1 MLTLHDVKVNQ
12 GQFDL
17 QIDHWQTSAGQLHA
31 LLGCN
36 GAGKSTL
43 LRCLAGELT
52 HGGTVLMHG
61 KDVLQWANNE
71 RARHLGVLPQSSQ
84 LSFLF
89 TAAEVVALGATP
101 LSISWRQLPDAI
113 TAVME
118 LTESAH
124 LASQAYPSLSGGEK
138 QRVQLARVLLQL
150 SQAQQA
156 PFLLLDEPTS
166 AQDLHQQHL
175 LLTLVRDL
183 CMRRGFGVVA
193 ILHDL
198 NHALRYAHLCSVL
211 HQGELSCQGS
221 PEIILTPDTVAQHW
235 RYQAKSL
242 TTADGTRVLI

>member
-1 MLTLHDVKVNQ
+1 MITLLDVKVHQ

-17 QIDHWQTSAGQLHA
+17 QIDHWQTSAGELHA

-43 LRCLAGELT
+43 LRCLAGELQ
-52 HGGTVLMHG
+52 HGGTVSLH
-61 KDVLQWANNE
+61 DRDLLHWPSSE

-84 LSFLF
+84 LSFSF
-89 TAAEVVALGATP
+89 SAAEVVALGATP
-101 LSISWRQLPDAI
+101 LKLGWRQLPEAI
-113 TAVME
+113 RAMME
-118 LTESAH
+118 LTECAH
-124 LASQAYPSLSGGEK
+124 LASQAFPSLSGGEK

-150 SQAQQA
+150 SQAQQS

-183 CMRRGFGVVA
+183 CTERGYGVVA

-211 HQGELSCQGS
+211 HQGQLSCQGH
-221 PEIILTPDTVAQHW
+221 PDIILTPDTVARHW
-235 RYQAKSL
+235 RYHANSL
-242 TTADGTRVLI
+242 TAADGFRVLI

>member
-1 MLTLHDVKVNQ
+1 MLTLHDAKVQQ

-17 QIDHWQTSAGQLHA
+17 QIDHWQTCAGELHA

-43 LRCLAGELT
+43 LRCLAGELL
-52 HGGTVLMHG
+52 HGGKVLIHG
-61 KDVLQWANNE
+61 RELLQWPNNE

-89 TAAEVVALGATP
+89 SAAEVVALGATP
-101 LSISWRQLPDAI
+101 LSISWRQLPEAI
-113 TAVME
+113 SAVME
-118 LTESAH
+118 LTECAH

-175 LLTLVRDL
+175 LMTLVRDL
-183 CMRRGFGVVA
+183 CTRRGFGVVA

-198 NHALRYAHLCSVL
+198 NHALRYAHRCSVL
-211 HQGELSCQGS
+211 HRGELSCQGS
-221 PEIILTPDTVAQHW
+221 PENILTPDTVARHW
-235 RYQAKSL
+235 RYQANSL
-242 TTADGTRVLI
+242 ATADGTRVLI